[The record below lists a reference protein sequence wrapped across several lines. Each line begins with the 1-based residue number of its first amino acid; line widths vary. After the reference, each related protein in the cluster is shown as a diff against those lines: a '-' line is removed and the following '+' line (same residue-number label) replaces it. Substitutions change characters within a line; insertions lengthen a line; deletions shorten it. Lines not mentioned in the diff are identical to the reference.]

1 MVEQIREEREVSSSD
16 GLATTKT
23 TRIADDTAPIAT
35 DRVDSTE
42 TAARVVWF
50 IAGVLLVLLA
60 FRFVF
65 IMLGANPGNAFV
77 NFIYS
82 LSHPFASPFF
92 GIFGYTQ
99 TLGSAKVEWSTLVA
113 MFVYALVA
121 YGIARLI
128 TIRRPVRNV

>member
-1 MVEQIREEREVSSSD
+1 MAEQIRQEREVDSD
-16 GLATTKT
+16 GVSTSKT
-23 TRIADDTAPIAT
+23 TRIVDDSVAT
-35 DRVDSTE
+35 TTDKVDSTE

-65 IMLGANPGNAFV
+65 IMLGANQGNGFV
-77 NFIYS
+77 DFIYS
-82 LSHPFASPFF
+82 ASHPFASPFF

-113 MFVYALVA
+113 MFVYTLVA
-121 YGIARLI
+121 YGIVRLI
-128 TIRRPVRNV
+128 TIRRPQRT

>member
-1 MVEQIREEREVSSSD
+1 MAEQIRQEREVDSD
-16 GLATTKT
+16 GLATSKT
-23 TRIADDTAPIAT
+23 TRVVDDSVPATT
-35 DRVDSTE
+35 DRADSTE

-65 IMLGANPGNAFV
+65 ILLGANPGNGFV
-77 NFIYS
+77 DFIYS
-82 LSHPFASPFF
+82 VSHPFASPFF

-99 TLGSAKVEWSTLVA
+99 TLGNAKVEWSTLVA
-113 MFVYALVA
+113 MLVYALVA

-128 TIRRPVRNV
+128 TIRRPARTA